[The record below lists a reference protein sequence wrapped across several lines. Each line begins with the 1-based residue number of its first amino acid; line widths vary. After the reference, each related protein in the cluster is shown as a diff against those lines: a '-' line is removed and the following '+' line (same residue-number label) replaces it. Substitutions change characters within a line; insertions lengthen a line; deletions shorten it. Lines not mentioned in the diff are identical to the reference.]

1 MGRWCRIIEAW
12 IWMRSRCS
20 LSFWHFWKEVE
31 NFETWYRERRVSISS
46 KTLHFLFLKL
56 NPWNSWQRCSDFA
69 NLEDNWCN
77 RGTILN
83 AFCVA
88 QKVLRHKNYKI
99 SSYCRF
105 WFFYFTIFY
114 WMQLLELQ
122 FNSIW
127 KQKFVD
133 LPVRLEIMIIECDR
147 CNGLEPQLSAE
158 NYMLSIWNESK
169 WHV

>member
-105 WFFYFTIFY
+105 WFFLFY
-114 WMQLLELQ
+114 NFLLDAVTWTTVQLNLETKGFVELWVRVATGNNWMSSQVK
-122 FNSIW
+122 SIS
-127 KQKFVD
+127 
-133 LPVRLEIMIIECDR
+133 LIALHGRLERI
-147 CNGLEPQLSAE
+147 G
-158 NYMLSIWNESK
+158 
-169 WHV
+169 